1 MAIADINVRIG
12 AEIKQLQKGLR
23 ASEKSL
29 RRSARKFSD
38 YGNQMTAAV
47 TIPVAGFLA
56 QSINLFDK
64 QAQSIAQVEA
74 GLKSTNGVA
83 GHTSEALQVMASDLQ
98 NLSTIGDEEILQKV
112 TANLLTFTNVANEQF
127 PRAQQAILDMSVR
140 LGTDLKSSALQV
152 GKALNDPIKGVTALA
167 KSGIQFSKSQKL
179 MIKSLVE
186 TGKTA
191 AAQNII
197 LSELEKQFGGSAA
210 AAAKAGLGPIKQF
223 NNSMGDMMETVG
235 GAVLP
240 TLTVFV
246 GKITNLFKRFDALSI
261 STKKNIIQ
269 IALFA
274 AAIGP
279 ALKIISLAI
288 SGYKTWLG
296 ITTALRIATL
306 KFSFSMKGLTV
317 AMAANPIGFMVA
329 ALAAVA
335 TGLAIAY
342 NKSQRFRAAIAG
354 LVSVFYEF
362 GAIIKDTF
370 GNLIGGFSDL
380 VEGNFK
386 DAGKKFQAAFM
397 QLNPLTGFAVAG
409 ARLGTAFLEG
419 YKTQIAAEGAVSIPS
434 LPVNSQNMG
443 SSKTG
448 KTKNSIAAEAA
459 AIQAETIKALSI
471 QAETIKALSIQ
482 VETLKALSSQNME
495 CSKTGKTKN
504 SKVAMP
510 QSIATFG
517 QPIAVESNGM
527 ESVINRLTESEGLL
541 KFKTHIEAVTTAFS
555 GMGEKIT
562 LVGQITKEMLEN
574 FTPLESAILDIGTA
588 IGDNLAQ
595 SVTDFKSFA
604 SGVLD
609 AISSVIGGLIKQ
621 GVASA
626 VANALTKVPFPFNI
640 AAGAAAGGLA
650 SGLFKGL
657 INKIK
662 PPKLAKGGAAYGETL
677 ATIGDNV
684 NARSNPEV
692 VTPANTLPGIFRKA
706 FGKDGIG
713 GGGGQKLVAKISG
726 RDMFFFLENEK
737 NYQRR
742 LGTI

>member
-191 AAQNII
+191 EAQNII
-197 LSELEKQFGGSAA
+197 LGELEKQFGGSAA

-409 ARLGTAFLEG
+409 ARLGTAFSEG
-419 YKTQIAAEGAVSIPS
+419 YKTQIAAEGADIQAETLKALSIPS

-443 SSKTG
+443 S
-448 KTKNSIAAEAA
+448 
-459 AIQAETIKALSI
+459 
-471 QAETIKALSIQ
+471 
-482 VETLKALSSQNME
+482 
-495 CSKTGKTKN
+495 SKTGKTKN

-541 KFKTHIEAVTTAFS
+541 EFKTHIEAVTTAFS

>member
-140 LGTDLKSSALQV
+140 LGTDLKSSALQA
-152 GKALNDPIKGVTALA
+152 GKALNDPIKGATALA
-167 KSGIQFSKSQKL
+167 KSGIQFSESQKL

-197 LSELEKQFGGSAA
+197 LGELEKQFGGSAA

-269 IALFA
+269 IGLFA

-279 ALKIISLAI
+279 ALKIVSLAI

-296 ITTALRIATL
+296 ITTALRIASLKLTL
-306 KFSFSMKGLTV
+306 GIARLNV
-317 AMAANPIGFMVA
+317 VLLANPIGATVAVLVAMAGAMV
-329 ALAAVA
+329 LA
-335 TGLAIAY
+335 Y
-342 NKSQRFRAAIAG
+342 RNSQRLKAQIAG
-354 LVSVFYEF
+354 LTAVFWEMGKIVSDVFTKFSKGF
-362 GAIIKDTF
+362 GELTK
-370 GNLIGGFSDL
+370 
-380 VEGNFK
+380 GNFK
-386 DAGKKFQAAFM
+386 TA
-397 QLNPLTGFAVAG
+397 LVLFAQGSKELIPSFSAEGSRLAG
-409 ARLGTAFLEG
+409 AYSKG
-419 YKTQIAAEGAVSIPS
+419 YKDKIASEAAGMQAEAIKAVSIPII
-434 LPVNSQNMG
+434 PVTTQKTG
-443 SSKTG
+443 SPKTG
-448 KTKNSIAAEAA
+448 KA
-459 AIQAETIKALSI
+459 
-471 QAETIKALSIQ
+471 
-482 VETLKALSSQNME
+482 
-495 CSKTGKTKN
+495 KN
-504 SKVAMP
+504 SKVALP
-510 QSIATFG
+510 ESIASFG
-517 QPIAVESNGM
+517 QPIAIESNGM
-527 ESVINRLTESEGLL
+527 ESVINRLAESEGLL
-541 KFKTHIEAVTTAFS
+541 KFRKHIEAVTTAFS

-737 NYQRR
+737 NHQRR